1 VKTITLTC
9 KKTAATIFCTNLI
22 LYPTKNIVYLKSFGP
37 TQEVRAFAQMFR
49 EEPELMIHHDADPDT
64 GNRPFDRVYSV
75 KVFGNLRL
83 IPNLGNGYT
92 GLVIAPETHNLLIS
106 ATREECFTHFSRILD
121 QEHFVHREW
130 YEKLFSLAKEV
141 PVSVGEGVC
150 LFFPFEK
157 ETVRNAIQEMLKW
170 RSLSM
175 PAPTEELTV
184 GTTVKENLEEKEA
197 A

>member
-1 VKTITLTC
+1 MKTITLAC

-22 LYPTKNIVYLKSFGP
+22 LYPTRHIVYLKAFGP
-37 TQEVRAFAQMFR
+37 TQEVRAFAQAFR
-49 EEPELMIHHDADPDT
+49 EKPELVIHHDADLET
-64 GNRPFDRVYSV
+64 GDRLFNRVCNIEI
-75 KVFGNLRL
+75 FGNLRL
-83 IPNLGNGYT
+83 IPNLGNGYM
-92 GLVIAPETHNLLIS
+92 GLIIAPETRDLLIG

-130 YEKLFSLAKEV
+130 YDKLFSLAKEV
-141 PVSVGEGVC
+141 SVSIGEGVC

-157 ETVRNAIQEMLKW
+157 GQIQRAIQEMLKW
-170 RSLSM
+170 KSLSM

-184 GTTVKENLEEKEA
+184 GTTGKENQEEKEA